1 MFLSFKDMY
10 KSEAKII
17 LHHLLHIETITV
29 NTLVEKISFVADVVI
44 SLENFYTSHFII
56 FLGYRV
62 CMP

>member
-44 SLENFYTSHFII
+44 SLEKFYTSHFII